1 MAEIT
6 HTTANVLSEIE
17 GKYSKSDKIE
27 LSDDQ
32 MEALGIWTPNTNPPQ
47 RQAIVSG
54 KQDGV
59 PQRWKLYNLGDVDG
73 YSNTEWLALEIHTKQ
88 KGKRYTRP
96 YCIGIG
102 ELTLEPASNPSLSD
116 LKDRFEEKVTHWE
129 KELTPNTPT
138 EEQFNTVLRF
148 INKSDRLVAEQAL
161 YEDRGTYAAV
171 YDGTHLYT
179 EPTVGR
185 WEGYESMMQ
194 PELTDDQLRVIKEVG
209 IQSQNTAPLNT
220 NLVCSFKTK
229 IIFE

>member
-1 MAEIT
+1 MTET
-6 HTTANVLSEIE
+6 TQTTADVLIEIE
-17 GKYSKSDKIE
+17 GKYSESDKIE
-27 LSDDQ
+27 LSDNQ

-47 RQAIVSG
+47 RQPTVSG

-59 PQRWKLYNLGDVDG
+59 PKRWGLYNLGDIDG

-88 KGKRYTRP
+88 QGERYTRP

-102 ELTLEPASNPSLSD
+102 EITLEPASNPDLSN
-116 LKDRFEEKVTHWE
+116 LKERFKEEITHWAE
-129 KELTPNTPT
+129 ERTPETPT
-138 EEQFNTVLRF
+138 EEQFKTVIDF
-148 INKSDRLVAEQAL
+148 INESDRLVAEHAL

-179 EPTVGR
+179 EPTAGR

-209 IQSQNTAPLNT
+209 IQSQNTASLDT
-220 NLVCSFKTK
+220 NLTCSFKTK
-229 IIFE
+229 ILFE